1 MANRSHAPL
10 IRLARFKVEE
20 LQKQMA
26 EIERA
31 RASIG
36 GQIARLEQSV
46 PEEQAVA
53 AEDKDGYL
61 AYGSYARSVIQ
72 RKENLRASLDEVAGQ
87 ADALR
92 VRLEDA
98 FAELKKYELLEER
111 RLARIQD
118 SVRAAEQ
125 AEMDEIAGQM
135 RRAAH

>member
-1 MANRSHAPL
+1 MSNRSHEPL

-31 RASIG
+31 RSSINS
-36 GQIARLEQSV
+36 QIERLDESV

-53 AEDKDGYL
+53 RENKDGFL

-72 RKENLRASLDEVAGQ
+72 RKEKLRASLEEVDGQ
-87 ADALR
+87 AGTLR
-92 VRLEDA
+92 ARLEDA
-98 FAELKKYELLEER
+98 FAELKKFELLEER

-118 SVRAAEQ
+118 TLRAAEQ
-125 AEMDEIAGQM
+125 AEMDEIASNM
-135 RRAAH
+135 RRVAH

>member
-1 MANRSHAPL
+1 MSGRTHAPL

-26 EIERA
+26 EIERI
-31 RASIG
+31 RASIHD
-36 GQIARLEQSV
+36 QIERLDESV

-53 AEDKDGYL
+53 SENRDGYL

-72 RKENLRASLDEVAGQ
+72 RKEKLRTSLDEVDGQ

-92 VRLEDA
+92 SRLEDA
-98 FAELKKYELLEER
+98 FAELKKFELLEER
-111 RLARIQD
+111 RVARIEQA
-118 SVRAAEQ
+118 VRSAEQ
-125 AEMDEIAGQM
+125 AEMDEIAGRM